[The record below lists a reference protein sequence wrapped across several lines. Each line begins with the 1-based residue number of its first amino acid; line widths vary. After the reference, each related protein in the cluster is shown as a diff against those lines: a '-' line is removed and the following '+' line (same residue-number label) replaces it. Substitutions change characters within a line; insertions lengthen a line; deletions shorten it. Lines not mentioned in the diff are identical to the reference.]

1 MLLLARRICLGLGL
15 TARPVIRRG
24 DTTVAVQF
32 DDGSLVGIRPDFIIL
47 ERSGKLNS
55 SLAKTFTRALAR
67 EKRWLISRDDTAWT
81 PPRPSGPSNAL
92 AGTLAALRSHMGK
105 RLRGRRPIYLMA
117 DPCLRQ
123 YAITL
128 WDDLVQYGPDVEEQ
142 IGPVLILTPR
152 CLRAVLAPEPGSA
165 QLTEALTTRRPGI
178 TVAAFLPPNGVPRL
192 LSMDRLN
199 VIIQYRLRKMRLAS
213 EVNSGCQSD
222 DPRPDFPALA

>member
-1 MLLLARRICLGLGL
+1 
-15 TARPVIRRG
+15 
-24 DTTVAVQF
+24 
-32 DDGSLVGIRPDFIIL
+32 
-47 ERSGKLNS
+47 
-55 SLAKTFTRALAR
+55 
-67 EKRWLISRDDTAWT
+67 
-81 PPRPSGPSNAL
+81 
-92 AGTLAALRSHMGK
+92 
-105 RLRGRRPIYLMA
+105 MA
-117 DPCLRQ
+117 DQPGRHGMDAPTSQWPFKRPGRNPGSAAEPYGQEIARTASHLPHGRPLP
-123 YAITL
+123 APIRNNTL
-128 WDDLVQYGPDVEEQ
+128 GRPRAARTDVEEQ